1 MEEQTLTVDEFP
13 RKEEETMNKTL
24 MNGLVAFAMV
34 LGMTGLAQ
42 AKQMGCTCQLL
53 SDADKSLVGTWQ
65 GNVKKSMLGRLA
77 TEKKNANSA
86 CESATAQHS
95 VDCKKCSCGDVIA
108 KPYGTRI
115 KSVEAAKAK
124 AAEDAKAAKL
134 AADQKAAAE
143 ASKAAAEAKA
153 AAAKADAE
161 KAKADAEKAKA
172 DADKAK
178 LDAEA
183 KAKAEAEAK
192 AKAEA
197 EAKAKA
203 EAKPAAAEAPAAE
216 EKK

>member
-1 MEEQTLTVDEFP
+1 MDEYP
-13 RKEEETMNKTL
+13 REEEETMNKTL

-42 AKQMGCTCQLL
+42 AKQMTCTCQLF
-53 SDADKSLVGTWQ
+53 SDVDKSHVGTWQ
-65 GNVKKSMLGRLA
+65 GNVKKAMLGRKA
-77 TEKKNANSA
+77 TELKANGP
-86 CESATAQHS
+86 CESATAKHS
-95 VDCKKCSCGDVIA
+95 VDCKKCSCGDVVA

-143 ASKAAAEAKA
+143 ATKAAAEAKA

>member
-1 MEEQTLTVDEFP
+1 MSRRVCSVVWLQ
-13 RKEEETMNKTL
+13 R
-24 MNGLVAFAMV
+24 
-34 LGMTGLAQ
+34 
-42 AKQMGCTCQLL
+42 
-53 SDADKSLVGTWQ
+53 
-65 GNVKKSMLGRLA
+65 R
-77 TEKKNANSA
+77 KNANSA

-216 EKK
+216 EKSKDAHTLGVQSTPLLRYITMKTPACLRAFSVWVCKQRQTLCVG